1 MKSREEETIM
11 KMGEKQMTKTV
22 KSLGEYVQQGNLKNN
37 NGITLISLVVT
48 IIVLVILATVSITL
62 LLGENG
68 LITRVKDAE
77 ERYRIDELKERI
89 EITIAEEQI
98 DQLSG
103 EQSQLED
110 YKSILDKIED
120 DDSCIQIEESLGYVI
135 QEFTE
140 KEQRI
145 LRNEYGLIAIED
157 TTKPY
162 GSIEKKVED
171 GKVILTI
178 YTVDDESDIDR
189 ILLPDGT
196 EKKIEYDT
204 EKILLRYNNNID
216 NLSNSYQ
223 NLKTHIT
230 KLQEQFKNVEV
241 DCSVK
246 DIREIEDINVVV
258 DINFV
263 WSSRNYSFI
272 NTCFESGKNIIT
284 NGNDSTSSYEIIK
297 QSVYVGSKTVSY
309 SKLIE
314 NEITKY
320 WTLTSSRDYQSL
332 ITYKSGTE
340 VWVKGEVD
348 GVEYNGV
355 GCLNGK
361 NGNKWIDIHDGINT
375 KMLRNAIYRVTGSR
389 SATYEVTENGTYTF
403 KVIDLGGNEAE
414 LSIVVNEL

>member
-48 IIVLVILATVSITL
+48 IIVLIILATVSITL

-216 NLSNSYQ
+216 NLSNSSD
-223 NLKTHIT
+223 LKTHIT

-246 DIREIEDINVVV
+246 DVGEIEDINVVV
-258 DINFV
+258 DINFY
-263 WSSRNYSFI
+263 WAAGNYSFI

-284 NGNDSTSSYEIIK
+284 NGNDSTSSYEIIR
-297 QSVYVGSKTVSY
+297 QSVCVGSKTVNY

-348 GVEYNGV
+348 GVEYDGV
-355 GCLNGK
+355 GCLNGE